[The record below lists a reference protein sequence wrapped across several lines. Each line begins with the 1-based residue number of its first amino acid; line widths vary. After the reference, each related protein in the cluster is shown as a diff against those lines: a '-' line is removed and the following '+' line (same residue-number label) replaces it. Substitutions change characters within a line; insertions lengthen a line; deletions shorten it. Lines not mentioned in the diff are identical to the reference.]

1 MSADLRGAKV
11 ARADLQRANL
21 YGANLQRTNLQQA
34 RLREACLQGAD
45 LTSAHLVLANLTS
58 ANLRGANLQGAREL
72 TQEQIEWSIG
82 INETELPEGI
92 NRPRLWSKDFQAQRK
107 ILEERLRVQECKDL
121 EAQRKNPRRTITRT
135 GIAAP
140 AR

>member
-11 ARADLQRANL
+11 ASADLQRANL

-45 LTSAHLVLANLTS
+45 LTSAHLVLADLTS
-58 ANLRGANLQGAREL
+58 ANLQGAREL
-72 TQEQIEWSIG
+72 TQEQIEWTIG
-82 INETELPEGI
+82 PNETELPEGL
-92 NRPRLWSKDFQAQRK
+92 NRPQLWSKDFQAQRK